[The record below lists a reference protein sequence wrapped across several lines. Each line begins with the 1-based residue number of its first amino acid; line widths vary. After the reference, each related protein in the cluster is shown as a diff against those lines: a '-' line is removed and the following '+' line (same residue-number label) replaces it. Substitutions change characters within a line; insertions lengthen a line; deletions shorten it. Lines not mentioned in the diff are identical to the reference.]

1 MSRFSRYLEKCTRD
15 SQTKKNRGGEKERAR
30 DGEMVQGGCEGV
42 LFGEEAGENREA

>member
-1 MSRFSRYLEKCTRD
+1 VSRFSRYLEKCTRD
-15 SQTKKNRGGEKERAR
+15 SQTKKQRREKERAR